1 MRLSSVCTRLGLV
14 RRSPLVDCLPAG
26 PRFLGALGPVFGLDP
41 RGGPVDDAG
50 IERFEIRVRLDASVC
65 VNGQDWLKPGVETA
79 VRWSGLPSAQEQADA
94 VEFMQREVVAPV
106 IAQVMELVDERVD
119 ALRAAR

>member
-1 MRLSSVCTRLGLV
+1 M
-14 RRSPLVDCLPAG
+14 
-26 PRFLGALGPVFGLDP
+26 
-41 RGGPVDDAG
+41 DDAG